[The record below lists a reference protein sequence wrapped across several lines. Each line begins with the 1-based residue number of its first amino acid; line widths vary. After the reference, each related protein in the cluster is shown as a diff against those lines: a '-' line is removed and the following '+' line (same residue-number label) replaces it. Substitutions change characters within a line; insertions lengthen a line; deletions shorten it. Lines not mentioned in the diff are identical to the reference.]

1 MASALQDLRK
11 TAGYKTSKEFAALMG
26 IPATTYSRYEG
37 APEKIPLKTA
47 WALADKLGCSIDLVV
62 GRASLEVP
70 QSGVEDLRG
79 NVQRLYDDLSPRL
92 KESLDDYLAFL
103 VAKNANEAKRRQAE
117 EDARMDALCLRYEHM
132 MWAEPDF
139 EGEFGD
145 PATFGSLDERRAQ
158 FHSYIEGMAAEMR
171 AGADDEAERAERDAA
186 TVEKVMRAWERTHGT
201 FTYEGIQFDTQTID
215 MGNPHVAAE
224 MQEERRRRKQE

>member
-11 TAGYKTSKEFAALMG
+11 STGYKTSKEFAALMG

-70 QSGVEDLRG
+70 ETGADDLRG
-79 NVQRLYDDLSPRL
+79 PVQRLYDDLSPRL

-103 VAKNANEAKRRQAE
+103 VAKNADEQKRREAE
-117 EDARMDALCLRYEHM
+117 GRRRYEIIASRLERVFYAELDREDSEELLFGDDARIRA
-132 MWAEPDF
+132 AF
-139 EGEFGD
+139 ED
-145 PATFGSLDERRAQ
+145 YVNRRADERQEPEVRSSVPQ
-158 FHSYIEGMAAEMR
+158 IM
-171 AGADDEAERAERDAA
+171 EAYDRL
-186 TVEKVMRAWERTHGT
+186 HGT
-201 FTYEGIQFDTQTID
+201 MQVGGITLHYSVDSSRQRADGLEQEGGVADL
-215 MGNPHVAAE
+215 MGVG
-224 MQEERRRRKQE
+224 RRPE